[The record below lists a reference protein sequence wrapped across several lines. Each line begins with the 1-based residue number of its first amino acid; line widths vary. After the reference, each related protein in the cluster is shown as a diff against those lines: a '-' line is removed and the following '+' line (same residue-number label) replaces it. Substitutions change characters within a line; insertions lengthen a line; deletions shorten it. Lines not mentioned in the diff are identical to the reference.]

1 MSRQPQ
7 ACWFIHVCCA
17 WCCLRL
23 GVLDCGWRAPSNTH
37 SLQVLLLSHY
47 TGQTLCCIIMT
58 TKPWLPKNKQAL
70 STAYSCTSRP
80 CILTPFLPACLP
92 ACVASLSLLKMH
104 SVLQLSLVLSPT
116 PVKRHGWRLDSA
128 RGCNSKAE
136 APWSSETGLACSRC
150 FSHRGRDSY
159 RMLDD
164 NGSVVWLA
172 LAVMTQLDNIQL
184 MCVVSEEIS
193 LGIIYVN
200 RAATTD
206 YFHHW

>member
-1 MSRQPQ
+1 
-7 ACWFIHVCCA
+7 
-17 WCCLRL
+17 
-23 GVLDCGWRAPSNTH
+23 
-37 SLQVLLLSHY
+37 
-47 TGQTLCCIIMT
+47 
-58 TKPWLPKNKQAL
+58 
-70 STAYSCTSRP
+70 
-80 CILTPFLPACLP
+80 
-92 ACVASLSLLKMH
+92 MH

-206 YFHHW
+206 YFHHWFNCENVTLSWLPRWHLQMFLFCQAKSLKPKDIFQIIFKMIQTHYHSLIILKGV